1 VVLSADNKRV
11 GEKIDSAMPTRRSSG
26 RVWTGFTHSGRLI
39 RGVASWLALLL
50 VTAGMSAIPAL
61 ASPESDYANAAAQA
75 AKLQVQIAVNSQR
88 ADILDEQ
95 YQQAQRAVAAA
106 DQKITATKRQISVI
120 EARAHRLR
128 DLLGSRAAM
137 LYIGAGNSDPI
148 GVDATSFQQ
157 LGSMTQYANAAA
169 AQDERLLDE
178 LSRTDAELNTQH
190 DNLEGA
196 LATAQDQKRTAQN
209 SRREVARVNASM
221 QTLLD
226 STSANVRMLVTQI
239 EQQALAAA
247 AVAERAWLQ
256 RLAAQQ
262 EAARRK
268 HAQGGDAT
276 SPAPGD
282 DGAAPGDLPAPT
294 VGAFAAV
301 AYAQA
306 QLGKPYVYAAAGP
319 DAFDCSGLTM
329 MAWAQGGVLMEHGS
343 QAQYDSFPHVAILQ
357 LQPGD
362 LVFFGTSGPTNH
374 HVGIVVGPGIM
385 IDAPHT
391 GAYVELVSYYRS
403 DLVLMG
409 ARP

>member
-1 VVLSADNKRV
+1 MPTQPAVLFAEDKGV
-11 GEKIDSAMPTRRSSG
+11 GENIDSAMPTRRCSG
-26 RVWTGFTHSGRLI
+26 RPRRRLI
-39 RGVASWLALLL
+39 RSVAFGLAVL
-50 VTAGMSAIPAL
+50 VVAAGLSAIPAF
-61 ASPESDYANAAAQA
+61 ASPEGDYANATAQA
-75 AKLQVQIAVNSQR
+75 AKLQLQIASNSQR
-88 ADILDEQ
+88 ADALDAK

-106 DQKITATKRQISVI
+106 DQKITATKRQMSVI
-120 EARAHRLR
+120 EARARRLR
-128 DLLGSRAAM
+128 DRLGSRAAL

-148 GVDATSFQQ
+148 GVDAKSFQQ

-169 AQDERLLDE
+169 AQDELLLDE
-178 LSRTDAELNTQH
+178 LSRTNAQLNTQH
-190 DNLEGA
+190 DNLDGQ
-196 LATAQDQKRTAQN
+196 LAAAQDQKRAAQN
-209 SRREVARVNASM
+209 SRREVAQVNAAM
-221 QTLLD
+221 QKLLD
-226 STSANVRMLVTQI
+226 ATSANVRGLVAQI
-239 EQQALAAA
+239 ELQGLAAA
-247 AVAERAWLQ
+247 AVAEREWLQ

-268 HAQGGDAT
+268 QAHGGDAT

-282 DGAAPGDLPAPT
+282 DGAAPGNLPAPT
-294 VGAFAAV
+294 AGALAAV

-329 MAWAQGGVLMEHGS
+329 MAWAQGGVLMAHGS
-343 QAQYDSFPHVAILQ
+343 QDQYNSFPHVPIDQ

-362 LVFFGTSGPTNH
+362 LVFFGDSGPTNH
-374 HVGIVVGPGIM
+374 HVGLVVGPGIM

-391 GAYVELVSYYRS
+391 GAYVELVSYYRP